1 MYKCI
6 YAESVTF
13 MTVVS
18 TFLLKLMCFM
28 QIKSKQ
34 NFSRQT
40 KVNCTLNWNMFTIIT
55 DLILELSVK
64 KPEELQCHKV
74 VPGI

>member
-1 MYKCI
+1 MYICK

-13 MTVVS
+13 IPVVS

-28 QIKSKQ
+28 QIKTKQ

-40 KVNCTLNWNMFTIIT
+40 KVNCTLN
-55 DLILELSVK
+55 
-64 KPEELQCHKV
+64 
-74 VPGI
+74 